1 MKSGKPLENV
11 TIKSKDFSLKTS
23 AAGLAIYTR
32 SGKTNYNVYSTLQ
45 LSTATDTLTINKT
58 T

>member
-1 MKSGKPLENV
+1 LLASQGKPDYYTVLDRKSGKPLENV

-32 SGKTNYNVYSTLQ
+32 NW
-45 LSTATDTLTINKT
+45 
-58 T
+58 